1 MNSPNTASTTNTPVH
16 ALGDG
21 DVKAAAAT
29 IETLRS
35 ALRTTVIGQ
44 DAAIDDV
51 LTALFAEGH
60 VLLEGVPGVAKT
72 LLARAVAAATGLQFA
87 RVQFTPD
94 LMPADL
100 AGTRVFSPETRTWE
114 VHKGPIFC
122 EVLLADEIN
131 RTPPKTQAALLEAME
146 ERQVTLDG
154 TRHTLGAA
162 FFVIATQN
170 PLEFEG
176 TYPLP
181 EAQTDR
187 FLVKV
192 VVGYPSADA
201 ELALLAGGARH
212 QQTLP
217 AAVVDRH
224 ALRTLQQQTQAVRVD
239 DSIRRYVLALLQG
252 TRSSTALR
260 LGASPRAGLML
271 VRAAQARALM
281 LGRAYVLP
289 DDVKAITI
297 PVLRHRLSLSTDAE
311 LDGLDVVRV
320 LQGLLDRTAVLPTA
334 SPAAAG
340 SPTTARA

>member
-1 MNSPNTASTTNTPVH
+1 MNATTP
-16 ALGDG
+16 APSDD
-21 DVKAAAAT
+21 DVRTAAAT
-29 IETLRS
+29 IEKLRS
-35 ALRTTVIGQ
+35 ALRATVIGQ

-72 LLARAVAAATGLQFA
+72 LLARAVAAATGLHFA

-154 TRHTLGAA
+154 TRHALGAA

-192 VVGYPSADA
+192 VVGYPSPDA
-201 ELALLAGGARH
+201 ELLLLAGGARH
-212 QQTLP
+212 QQKLP
-217 AAVVDRH
+217 AAVVDQA
-224 ALRTLQQQTQAVRVD
+224 ALRALQEKTQTVRVD
-239 DSIRRYVLALLQG
+239 ESIRRYVLALLQG

-281 LGRAYVLP
+281 QGRAYVLP
-289 DDVKAITI
+289 DDVKAVTV

-320 LQGLLDRTAVLPTA
+320 LQGLLERTAVLPA
-334 SPAAAG
+334 SSG
-340 SPTTARA
+340 NG